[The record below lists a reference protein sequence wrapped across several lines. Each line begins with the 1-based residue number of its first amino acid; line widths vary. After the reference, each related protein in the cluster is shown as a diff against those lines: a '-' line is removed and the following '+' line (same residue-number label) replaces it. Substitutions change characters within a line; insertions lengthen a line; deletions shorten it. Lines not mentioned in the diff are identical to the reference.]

1 MTLEGNATAGQELV
15 GSINSLSVLTIN
27 AYGIAVKN
35 GFKGTEEEW
44 LMSLEANPER
54 IKQFVNEYMESHPVS
69 VDTTLTIEGMAA
81 DAKATGEAIAKVVTD
96 ASELIARHQNAK
108 NNPHNVTAEQ
118 IGLSEVNNTSDR
130 NKPVSIAQAEAIA
143 DAKSA
148 GINAQSAVDSL
159 TTKVPKTE
167 DVLLRSGG
175 TMTGNIEMSGNHI
188 TGLPTP
194 TEDSDIITKA
204 YMETYINTTFL
215 GGEW

>member
-1 MTLEGNATAGQELV
+1 MKNITGKVTRSSKAQIDP
-15 GSINSLSVLTIN
+15 SLTI
-27 AYGIAVKN
+27 
-35 GFKGTEEEW
+35 
-44 LMSLEANPER
+44 AN
-54 IKQFVNEYMESHPVS
+54 
-69 VDTTLTIEGMAA
+69 MAA
-81 DAKATGEAIAKVVTD
+81 DAKATGDAIAKVVTD
-96 ASELIARHQNAK
+96 ASELIAQHQNAK
-108 NNPHNVTAEQ
+108 NNPHNVTAAQ

-148 GINAQSAVDSL
+148 GINAQSAVNSL
-159 TTKVPKTE
+159 ATKVPKTE

-194 TEDSDIITKA
+194 TEDTDIITKA
-204 YMETYINTTFL
+204 YMETYITNTFL